1 MIVQPFVE
9 VNIFVLD
16 NKANGD
22 GCSAIRWSIYFDF
35 DDGCIGVKKIVIHDD
50 LIVDSQDKEDAHYN
64 LPQSSMLGI
73 HH

>member
-1 MIVQPFVE
+1 MATVA
-9 VNIFVLD
+9 VLF
-16 NKANGD
+16 D
-22 GCSAIRWSIYFDF
+22 GAYYTLTLTTA
-35 DDGCIGVKKIVIHDD
+35 DGCIGVKKIVIHDD